1 MNDRVTLREFQ
12 TRLAER
18 LKSVASESGE
28 ASKLGFVAGGRHWL
42 TGLDQVNEMVSVPT
56 FSKAPWVRPWFL
68 GAVGVRGVIYGCTDL
83 AAYLGL
89 GEATVQDENR
99 LILAH
104 ARFGAH
110 AALRIEQALGLR
122 NTNAMRAVPP
132 PDGEQ
137 APWRLGGF
145 EDSEGTLWTEI
156 SIEALLA
163 SPDFFLV
170 SA

>member
-1 MNDRVTLREFQ
+1 MSERQSLREFQ

-18 LKSVASESGE
+18 LKGVSAEPGE
-28 ASKLGFVAGGRHWL
+28 AAKLGFVAAGRHWL
-42 TGLDQVNEMVSVPT
+42 TGLDQVNEMVSVAS

-68 GAVGVRGVIYGCTDL
+68 GAVGVRGLIYGCTDL
-83 AAYLGL
+83 GAYLGL
-89 GEATVQDENR
+89 SEAVPREDNR

-122 NTNAMRAVPP
+122 NTATMRAVPP
-132 PDGEQ
+132 EGEPL
-137 APWRLGGF
+137 AWRIGCF
-145 EDSEGTLWTEI
+145 EDADGVLWTEI
-156 SIEALLA
+156 SIENLLA
-163 SPDFFLV
+163 SPDFLLV